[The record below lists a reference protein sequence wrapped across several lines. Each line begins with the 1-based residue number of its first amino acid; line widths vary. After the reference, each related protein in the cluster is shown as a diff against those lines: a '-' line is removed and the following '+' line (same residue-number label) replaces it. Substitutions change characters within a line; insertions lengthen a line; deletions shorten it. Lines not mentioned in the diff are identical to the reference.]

1 MLDKVKGLVR
11 DLLPKKIPRT
21 CQTCQNWKADF
32 EISSYGI
39 CEVKYDRFTLLKVPL
54 TESIT
59 LHSHECDEEKRYRSI
74 DEIK

>member
-1 MLDKVKGLVR
+1 MLNKIKSILGNLP
-11 DLLPKKIPRT
+11 PKKVPRS

-39 CEVKYDRFTLLKVPL
+39 CNIKYDRFTILKIPL

-59 LHSHECDEEKRYRSI
+59 VFNHECDEERRYRPI
-74 DEIK
+74 DQ